1 MNEWVFEVPEELFRT
16 FASDPTGPLDKLLLA
31 TNDPSCAFYADSN
44 RLLDAIPPG
53 AISETCKDETFLL
66 FHGEAK
72 DYDRPARIWFAER
85 FLIDEISR
93 RKLRLIKEGDS
104 EVRPVPY
111 YFSACSDIEVGDD
124 HLAKLSQFEFDGA
137 RLIHNENAFTILST
151 TESPNSTYWLLQILY
166 SEGLARNA
174 SVRLDPFLWGAIDT
188 FPAMHYKM
196 LVYARPLCWQR
207 IASLQQEEHGRWR
220 PDSSNGW
227 SEFTDFCWTPRG
239 SEIHFTCEEVPKMS
253 HAERNAARYCHAIY
267 SKDCELITHFDGALR
282 LYTSQELQ
290 ARHSTHV
297 RRCGKA
303 GHRIKVF
310 KLDTAVPKESFSL
323 VSQAFFIW
331 NTDVINY
338 FRLALSGA

>member
-1 MNEWVFEVPEELFRT
+1 MNEWAFEVPEELFRT

-44 RLLDAIPPG
+44 RLLDAIPLG

-137 RLIHNENAFTILST
+137 RLIHNESAFTILLPLLFTNNSPASLGRKCSLAKYVRSGASSCGGIGRSALLASDLHALTFRVTLST
-151 TESPNSTYWLLQILY
+151 DCRTRMILR
-166 SEGLARNA
+166 SKSKSDTRNA
-174 SVRLDPFLWGAIDT
+174 IPSPILNPSMKTIAHSVANGSFAAT
-188 FPAMHYKM
+188 MM
-196 LVYARPLCWQR
+196 
-207 IASLQQEEHGRWR
+207 R
-220 PDSSNGW
+220 PDS
-227 SEFTDFCWTPRG
+227 
-239 SEIHFTCEEVPKMS
+239 V
-253 HAERNAARYCHAIY
+253 
-267 SKDCELITHFDGALR
+267 
-282 LYTSQELQ
+282 
-290 ARHSTHV
+290 
-297 RRCGKA
+297 
-303 GHRIKVF
+303 
-310 KLDTAVPKESFSL
+310 AV
-323 VSQAFFIW
+323 
-331 NTDVINY
+331 
-338 FRLALSGA
+338 